1 MAVEFDDMWPFPT
14 AATDP
19 AAGLSLRDGRGSTR
33 KVKGSH
39 VTQRWRKPDSNSW
52 SRFEKSRPYKT
63 RYTESEWFGRRERHH
78 SGGNQTLE
86 SASFGLSASIVERAE
101 DHLPEGPRHRV
112 CRAFFP

>member
-39 VTQRWRKPDSNSW
+39 VTQRWRGESRANPSLETPRNSARIRRKRDRLSVADGPIMAFYSRLLRAREATGTGAKASLRPD
-52 SRFEKSRPYKT
+52 
-63 RYTESEWFGRRERHH
+63 G
-78 SGGNQTLE
+78 
-86 SASFGLSASIVERAE
+86 
-101 DHLPEGPRHRV
+101 
-112 CRAFFP
+112 